1 MAGSSCCDPLE
12 CLQGSLLLWLLL
24 LGLLLQFVVSQG
36 GLDGV
41 FCQHGAVQF
50 HRRQAELLGDV
61 GVFDGQ
67 GVLHLKCGGVKYSF
81 SELDLA
87 ERGQNTP
94 QDRLSEGTPAT

>member
-1 MAGSSCCDPLE
+1 
-12 CLQGSLLLWLLL
+12 
-24 LGLLLQFVVSQG
+24 
-36 GLDGV
+36 
-41 FCQHGAVQF
+41 VQF

-67 GVLHLKCGGVKYSF
+67 GFLHLKCGGVKYSF